1 MKFMIRFIVAV
12 FLFSSTLTFGDTPA
26 AAPKQAKAT
35 FAGGC
40 FWSMDRAFD
49 KLPGV
54 ISVVSG
60 YAGGNKA
67 NPTYEE
73 VESGTTG
80 HAESIDVTYDPS
92 KTTYEKLLDAYW
104 HTIDPTQADGQ
115 FCDIGSQYRSA
126 IFYHDETQHKL
137 AEASKAEVEKT
148 LKTKVVTMIVP
159 AKQFYPAEE
168 YHQDFYKKNPIR
180 YNSYR
185 VGCGRDR
192 RLVEIWGSAAP
203 AH

>member
-1 MKFMIRFIVAV
+1 
-12 FLFSSTLTFGDTPA
+12 LLSSTLAFGTDDV

-60 YAGGNKA
+60 YAGGHKA
-67 NPTYEE
+67 NPSYEE
-73 VESGTTG
+73 VESGNTG

-104 HTIDPTQADGQ
+104 HTIDPTQGDGQ

-137 AEASKAEVEKT
+137 ADASKAEVEKT

-159 AKQFYPAEE
+159 ATQFYPAED

-185 VGCGRDR
+185 IGCGRDR
-192 RLVEIWGSAAP
+192 RLEQIWGVAP
-203 AH
+203 SH